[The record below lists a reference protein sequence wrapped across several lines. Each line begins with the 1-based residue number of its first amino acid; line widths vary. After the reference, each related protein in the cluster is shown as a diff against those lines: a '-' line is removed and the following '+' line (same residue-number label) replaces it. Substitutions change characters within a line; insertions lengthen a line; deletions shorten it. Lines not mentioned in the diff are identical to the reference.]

1 MEKCCICTRET
12 ENGVYIRRSGDV
24 EAFCPNCLAFS
35 QDERAK
41 LARDKVKKQKRST
54 LNIKPDEKEDW
65 APFSSRDNIMATKK
79 VRRVR

>member
-12 ENGVYIRRSGDV
+12 ENGVYIRRRVGV
-24 EAFCPNCLAFS
+24 EVFCPSCLAFS

-41 LARDKVKKQKRST
+41 SARDRVKRQRRST

>member
-12 ENGVYIRRSGDV
+12 ENGVYIRRYGDV

-41 LARDKVKKQKRST
+41 SARDKVKKQKRST
-54 LNIKPDEKEDW
+54 LNIKPGEKEDW
-65 APFSSRDNIMATKK
+65 APFSSHDNIMATKK